1 MGSRRLFWVR
11 MHDVQ
16 DGLGVKNMSDLVR
29 REIHGIFKTKN
40 PTKRSNQEI

>member
-29 REIHGIFKTKN
+29 REIHGIKTKN